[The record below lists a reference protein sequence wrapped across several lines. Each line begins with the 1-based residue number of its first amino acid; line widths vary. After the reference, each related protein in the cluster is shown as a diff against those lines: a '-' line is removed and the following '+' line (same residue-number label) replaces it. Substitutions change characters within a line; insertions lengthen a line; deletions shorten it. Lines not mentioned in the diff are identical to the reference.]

1 MLTNGRLIRRPHA
14 HPCATGSEAEAG
26 RSRGTAGLTLV
37 EMMIVLAIIGVMAGV
52 VVLSIGSVTRAP
64 SVEAEAR
71 RLATRLQAAAD
82 DAMMGDRT
90 LAFTIEK
97 DGYGFATV
105 TPTGM
110 VPRTDDAFAF
120 HRLPAGMVV
129 TLNVNPPVVLG
140 VDGSGQ
146 PLSAV
151 LENSNQ
157 RWRVTYDGITA
168 TAAPIPKDAK
178 L

>member
-1 MLTNGRLIRRPHA
+1 
-14 HPCATGSEAEAG
+14 
-26 RSRGTAGLTLV
+26 
-37 EMMIVLAIIGVMAGV
+37 MIVLAIIGVMAGAV
-52 VVLSIGSVTRAP
+52 ALSVGSITRAP

-71 RLATRLQAAAD
+71 RLATRLQAGAD

-90 LAFTIEK
+90 LAFTTQE

-105 TPTGM
+105 TPAGM
-110 VPRTDDAFAF
+110 VPRTDEGLAF

-129 TLNVNPPVVLG
+129 TLNVTPPVVLG
-140 VDGSGQ
+140 VDGSGM

-151 LENSNQ
+151 LENGQQ
-157 RWRVTYDGITA
+157 RWMVTYDGITA
-168 TAAPIPKDAK
+168 TAAPMPKDAK